1 MGIQILSLFINIF
14 LNNYHLVRG
23 VYKEEEEKINPS
35 ALIFR
40 YQLSIISVS
49 DEKMLQ

>member
-23 VYKEEEEKINPS
+23 VYKEEEKINPS
-35 ALIFR
+35 DLIFR